1 MRAVNKAV
9 MTIFLICYATF
20 LEAHQNVTI
29 PNTWWDLGEEIR
41 LLKLNCKAA
50 YPIASHR
57 IHLKSQNTIIIWKGQ
72 RWAGDEQRY
81 IGFRYEGLY
90 DEDLEEGGSRS
101 EQRKVG
107 EL

>member
-1 MRAVNKAV
+1 MRATNKAI
-9 MTIFLICYATF
+9 MIIFLICYATF
-20 LEAHQNVTI
+20 LEAHQNPTI
-29 PNTWWDLGEEIR
+29 PNTWWDLGEEIE
-41 LLKLNCKAA
+41 LLKLNCKQY

-90 DEDLEEGGSRS
+90 DEDLEDGGSRN
-101 EQRKVG
+101 EQRKMG